1 MQVDKQ
7 GAAAGRCVGDVMV
20 VEGAQG
26 IPPLSLRCALAPSSV
41 QAYSFYVP
49 WFNVA

>member
-7 GAAAGRCVGDVMV
+7 GAAAGRCEGDVMV
-20 VEGAQG
+20 MEGAQG
-26 IPPLSLRCALAPSSV
+26 MPPLSLRCALAPFSV
-41 QAYSFYVP
+41 QACPFSVP